1 MAARADS
8 RRRRLFRDGLAA
20 LAAVWLVLLVIAA
33 LVLPLVYRVSYT
45 SVDPAAALAPASAAH
60 PLGTDPSGRDV
71 LARLIYGGR
80 VSLIVGAVAALLAL
94 VLGTVVGA
102 ASAFFGTGLDSLLMR
117 LTDTFLAVPQFF
129 FLLLLLSVFGSTLP
143 LLVVGIG
150 VLSWMQVA
158 RIVRGEI
165 LRHKEMEFVVAAHAM
180 GATPLRILLRHLIP
194 QAAPALIVAATLGL
208 ASAILTETSLSY
220 LGLGVQPP
228 QPSWGNMLSGAQIL
242 IFSAPQLAV
251 YPGLLIM
258 VTVLAVNVLG
268 DSLRDS
274 LDPRSATS

>member
-1 MAARADS
+1 MLPKEGLSPWRRIWRDRFAKAAV
-8 RRRRLFRDGLAA
+8 
-20 LAAVWLVLLVIAA
+20 VWLVLLATGA
-33 LVLPLVYRVSYT
+33 LVLPLAYRVSYA
-45 SVDPAAALAPASAAH
+45 SVDPAAALAPPSAAH

-80 VSLIVGAVAALLAL
+80 VSILVGTVAAAIAL
-94 VLGTVVGA
+94 ILGTAIGA
-102 ASAFFGTGLDSLLMR
+102 ASAFFGAILDSLLMR

-143 LLVVGIG
+143 LLVAGIG
-150 VLSWMQVA
+150 VLSWMHVA

-165 LRHKEMEFVVAAHAM
+165 LRHKEMEFVVAARAI
-180 GATPLRILLRHLIP
+180 GATGPRILFRHLIP
-194 QAAPALIVAATLGL
+194 QAGPALIVAATLGL

-228 QPSWGNMLSGAQIL
+228 QPSWGNMLSGSQIL

-258 VTVLAVNVLG
+258 MTVLAVNVLG

-274 LDPRSATS
+274 LDPRSAT